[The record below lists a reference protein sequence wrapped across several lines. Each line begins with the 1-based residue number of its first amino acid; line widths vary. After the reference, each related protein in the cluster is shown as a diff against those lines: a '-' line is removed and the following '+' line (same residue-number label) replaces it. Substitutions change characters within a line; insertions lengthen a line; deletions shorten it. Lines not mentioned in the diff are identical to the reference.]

1 MLMCALVALRDK
13 APEILCGVPSSE
25 KSDVYAYAV
34 LLWELFMRKGRPF
47 SEIPTFDAFCDAVI
61 DRCPPLAMSARAYTA
76 AIFGL
81 TTNTD
86 VVNRVP
92 SCTRARHER
101 PPMTEDIPSNIRKLI
116 KDCWHPDRHFRPSF
130 SEILDRLDDIVV
142 DNVVKD
148 LEGRALYKR
157 LRRKEV

>member
-1 MLMCALVALRDK
+1 MRFGCSLRDK

-92 SCTRARHER
+92 CCTRARHER